1 MSCLPPDALLHFEQR
16 EQDLLKRNAELDKKR
31 VQAVDK
37 ASSAVRDAESSSL
50 HSRTLQQGS
59 EPAGSEPG
67 AQQAEPKLSL
77 HGPSAEAAPILAAAA
92 AAVPSRPSSSYVE
105 ADGGGEALHTT
116 IRLQNARIMAL
127 QEELDKT
134 IKELAARDDETHQ
147 LRQESKQ
154 AAEEIKRMQKSNA
167 SSEQCQDKN
176 KKQLASLEG
185 KCKEL
190 EAERSELLKE
200 KDQLDL
206 KLRKIDAENSS
217 KEARINRLVEE
228 SEKLK
233 ASVKEAGHQDR
244 DRASTDRREVD
255 RLTSEIRKLERQRS
269 ELVTAFKKQM
279 KLIEVL
285 KRQRAHMEAARVL
298 SFTEDEFIRILELGD
313 KLGE

>member
-1 MSCLPPDALLHFEQR
+1 MSCLPPDALAHFEQR
-16 EQDLLKRNAELDKKR
+16 EQELLKRNAELDKKR

-37 ASSAVRDAESSSL
+37 AASAVQDAESSSL
-50 HSRTLQQGS
+50 HSRSLRQGGES
-59 EPAGSEPG
+59 E
-67 AQQAEPKLSL
+67 AQQAEPQLLL

-92 AAVPSRPSSSYVE
+92 AAVPLRPSSSHGE
-105 ADGGGEALHTT
+105 TDGSGEALHTT
-116 IRLQNARIMAL
+116 IRLQNARILAL

-134 IKELAARDDETHQ
+134 IKELAARDDQTHQ

-154 AAEEIKRMQKSNA
+154 AAEEIKRFQKSTA
-167 SSEQCQDKN
+167 SAEQGQDQN
-176 KKQLASLEG
+176 KKRLASLEV

-190 EAERSELLKE
+190 EVERSEMLKE

-255 RLTSEIRKLERQRS
+255 RLTNEIRKLERQRS

>member
-1 MSCLPPDALLHFEQR
+1 MSCLPPDALAHFEQR
-16 EQDLLKRNAELDKKR
+16 EQELLKRNAELDQKR
-31 VQAVDK
+31 IQAVDR
-37 ASSAVRDAESSSL
+37 AANAVQDAESSS
-50 HSRTLQQGS
+50 SRVTFKALQGG
-59 EPAGSEPG
+59 ELED
-67 AQQAEPKLSL
+67 QQEDPQLL
-77 HGPSAEAAPILAAAA
+77 LQGPSAEAAPILLAAAR
-92 AAVPSRPSSSYVE
+92 AVPSRPSSSHG
-105 ADGGGEALHTT
+105 ATDGGGEALHTT
-116 IRLQNARIMAL
+116 IRLQNARILAL

-134 IKELAARDDETHQ
+134 IQELAARDDETHQ

-154 AAEEIKRMQKSNA
+154 AAEEIKRLQKSSA
-167 SSEQCQDKN
+167 AAEQGQDKN
-176 KKQLASLEG
+176 KKRLADLEV

-190 EAERSELLKE
+190 EVERSELIKE
-200 KDQLDL
+200 RDQFDL
-206 KLRKIDAENSS
+206 KLRKLDAENSS

-228 SEKLK
+228 AEKLK
-233 ASVKEAGHQDR
+233 ASAKEAGHQDR